1 MKKLLAIMAVMLSV
15 SGCSA
20 LNWNCGSASDGL
32 SNNDTVYFDFD
43 SSVLRTDAVE
53 TLNKQVP
60 YLKEGNEEI
69 VVSGYADERGTRE
82 YNLGLGERRASAV
95 AVYLELMG
103 VDPARLSTV
112 SYGKDNPVDPAH
124 NEEAWAKNRRAT
136 TMKVDYE

>member
-1 MKKLLAIMAVMLSV
+1 LLFL
-15 SGCSA
+15 
-20 LNWNCGSASDGL
+20 L
-32 SNNDTVYFDFD
+32 
-43 SSVLRTDAVE
+43 
-53 TLNKQVP
+53 
-60 YLKEGNEEI
+60 
-69 VVSGYADERGTRE
+69 
-82 YNLGLGERRASAV
+82 SAV